1 LDFGTLWELKFQCRN
16 LASSRLSDQEHPV
29 SIELRN
35 LQSDDL
41 DRIAAVDGGA
51 AWKSDRALWSG
62 YLADQQNGRRTV
74 LLAFSDQRL
83 LGYGTLVWEPNY
95 QPFRSDGTPEIN
107 NLVVASQA
115 RRQGVASAMIRAF
128 ERSAK
133 EAGRKTVGLAVGLYA
148 DYGAA
153 QRLYV
158 SLGYRPDG
166 NGITYAGKFVP
177 PGDRVK
183 LDDDLV
189 LWLVKA
195 I

>member
-1 LDFGTLWELKFQCRN
+1 MSQFGQFPSLKIR
-16 LASSRLSDQEHPV
+16 SMTV
-29 SIELRN
+29 SLELRS
-35 LQSDDL
+35 LQGDDL
-41 DRIAAVDGGA
+41 DQIAAVDGGS
-51 AWKSDRALWSG
+51 AWKSDRTLWSG

-74 LLAFSDQRL
+74 LLAFSDHTVV
-83 LGYGTLVWEPNY
+83 GYGTLVWEPNY

-107 NLVVASQA
+107 NLVVASHA
-115 RRQGVASAMIRAF
+115 RRHGIASTMIRAF
-128 ERSAK
+128 ERGAK
-133 EAGRKTVGLAVGLYA
+133 EAGRKTIGLAVGLYA

-166 NGITYAGKFVP
+166 NGITYAGKFVV
-177 PGDRVK
+177 PGERVS

>member
-1 LDFGTLWELKFQCRN
+1 MSQFGQFPSLKIR
-16 LASSRLSDQEHPV
+16 SMTV
-29 SIELRN
+29 SLELRS
-35 LQSDDL
+35 LQGDDL
-41 DRIAAVDGGA
+41 DRIAAVDGGS
-51 AWKSDRALWSG
+51 AWKSDRTRWSG

-74 LLAFSDQRL
+74 LLAFSNHTVV
-83 LGYGTLVWEPNY
+83 GYGTLVWEPNY

-107 NLVVASQA
+107 NLVVASHA
-115 RRQGVASAMIRAF
+115 RRHGIASTMIRAF
-128 ERSAK
+128 ERGAK
-133 EAGRKTVGLAVGLYA
+133 EAGRKTIGLAVGLYA

-166 NGITYAGKFVP
+166 NGITYAGKFVA
-177 PGDRVK
+177 PGERVS
-183 LDDDLV
+183 LNDDLV